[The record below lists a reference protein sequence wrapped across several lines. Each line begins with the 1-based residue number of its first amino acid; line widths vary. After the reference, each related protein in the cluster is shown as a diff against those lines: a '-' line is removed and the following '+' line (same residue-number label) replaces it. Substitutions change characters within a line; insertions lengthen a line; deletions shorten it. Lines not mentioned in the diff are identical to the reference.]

1 MQNSAQPY
9 LFSALGD
16 LPSLELRDPTKI
28 SKITKGPWADP
39 ALRGSRIGCWAQ
51 VNLFHG
57 DMAKAVT
64 DPMGYIQLFDEVY
77 LHLKKISGLGTCVS
91 NITFAADKKWSCQ
104 QICSSQEIL
113 NSLTLSDDLE
123 LNQILKSNLL

>member
-1 MQNSAQPY
+1 MQNSAQHY

-28 SKITKGPWADP
+28 SKITKGPWADL
-39 ALRGSRIGCWAQ
+39 ALRGSRIGCWAR
-51 VNLFHG
+51 VNIFHG
-57 DMAKAVT
+57 DMAKAAT
-64 DPMGYIQLFDEVY
+64 DPWDTYSC
-77 LHLKKISGLGTCVS
+77 LKKFIYISRKSVVWGCVS